1 MPSIISIIPA
11 RGGSKG
17 IKEKNLQLVDGK
29 SLVQIAIEAS
39 NACSSIKETYV
50 SSDSEKILLHS
61 RDLGVE
67 IHERSST
74 NASCTASM
82 LDTLKEFYSF
92 YQSKKN
98 LDDVWLL
105 VLYPTYPFRTSEDL
119 EKIIKTYLSEYK
131 NFPHGIIGVKPAS
144 DHPYLAVKCD
154 NDIITPAY
162 NPDINLYYRRQ
173 KYPELWIICHWACLV
188 PAKSLPYLNSQ
199 LFSEKTFP
207 YRLERSPID
216 IDTFEDLKYA
226 NFLANSVT

>member
-1 MPSIISIIPA
+1 MPSVISIIPA
-11 RGGSKG
+11 RGGSQG

-50 SSDSEKILLHS
+50 SSDSEKILTHA
-61 RDLGVE
+61 RYLGAE

-74 NASCTASM
+74 NASSTASM

-92 YQSKKN
+92 YKSKGK
-98 LDDVWLL
+98 LDDIWLL

-119 EKIIKTYLSEYK
+119 EKIIETYRSKYK
-131 NFPHGIIGVKPAS
+131 NFPNGIIGVKPTS
-144 DHPYLAVKCD
+144 EHPYLAVKCD
-154 NDIITPAY
+154 NDIINAAY

-173 KYPELWIICHWACLV
+173 NYPELWIICHWACLV
-188 PAKSLPYLNSQ
+188 PAASLSYLNSQ

-207 YRLERSPID
+207 YRLDRSPID

-226 NFLANSVT
+226 NFLASAVK